1 MSVAIVDYGMGNLRS
16 VTKACEQLGAAATVV
31 DSAEAISGAERLI
44 VPGVGAF
51 GDAMHEL
58 NRLGLVEP
66 IREFARSG
74 RPMLGICLGL
84 QVLFESSEEAPG
96 VPGLRLLRGTVK
108 RFSVDTLK
116 VPHMGWNRLEAR
128 ASSRLLRGIA
138 PDPYVYFVH
147 SYYVAPEDEAVIA
160 ATTDYGITF
169 VSAVETGALFGV
181 QFHPEKSQKTGL
193 EILRRFLVL

>member
-1 MSVAIVDYGMGNLRS
+1 MNVAIVDYGMGNLRS
-16 VTKACEQLGAAATVV
+16 VTKACEQLGAVATVV
-31 DSAEAISGAERLI
+31 DTPAAISGAERLI

-96 VPGLRLLRGTVK
+96 VQGLCLLPGTVK
-108 RFSVDTLK
+108 RFCAQALK

-128 ASSRLLRGIA
+128 PSSRLLRGIA
-138 PDPYVYFVH
+138 PADAYVYFVH
-147 SYYVAPEDEAVIA
+147 SYYVSPEDEAVIA
-160 ATTDYGITF
+160 ATTES
-169 VSAVETGALFGV
+169 VSYTHLTLPTIYSV
-181 QFHPEKSQKTGL
+181 
-193 EILRRFLVL
+193 